1 MNLTKKH
8 LSAILK
14 KELKLSVDISD
25 SLVDEFFQA
34 IKMTL
39 RSQKNLKLS
48 GFGSFETFVTKERMG
63 RNPKSMENFNI
74 PCQNKVG
81 FTAKSPRWAIAYKFK
96 AQEALTRIRDVTFQ
110 VGRTGT
116 ITPVA
121 ELDKAESK

>member
-8 LSAILK
+8 LSEKLK

-48 GFGSFETFVTKERMG
+48 GFGSFETYVTKERMG
-63 RNPKSMENFNI
+63 RNPKSMENYNI
-74 PCQNKVG
+74 PSQNKVR
-81 FTAKSPRWAIAYKFK
+81 FSPTSKAKYF
-96 AQEALTRIRDVTFQ
+96 LN
-110 VGRTGT
+110 
-116 ITPVA
+116 
-121 ELDKAESK
+121 